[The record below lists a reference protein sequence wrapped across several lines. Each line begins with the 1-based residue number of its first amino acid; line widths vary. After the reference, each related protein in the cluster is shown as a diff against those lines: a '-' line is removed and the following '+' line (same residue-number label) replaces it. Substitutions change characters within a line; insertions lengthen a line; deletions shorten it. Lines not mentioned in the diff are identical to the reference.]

1 MNPRLKR
8 LIRTV
13 SAEQVAAAANPSD
26 ANIESLKRCQDRLH
40 KYLENSGRT
49 APFELFMLPPV
60 LPGHRLVT
68 KIHDECVY
76 EPIR

>member
-8 LIRTV
+8 LTRIV
-13 SAEQVAAAANPSD
+13 AAEQVAAAANPTPD
-26 ANIESLKRCQDRLH
+26 NIASLKRCHDRLH

-60 LPGHRLVT
+60 MTGHRLVT